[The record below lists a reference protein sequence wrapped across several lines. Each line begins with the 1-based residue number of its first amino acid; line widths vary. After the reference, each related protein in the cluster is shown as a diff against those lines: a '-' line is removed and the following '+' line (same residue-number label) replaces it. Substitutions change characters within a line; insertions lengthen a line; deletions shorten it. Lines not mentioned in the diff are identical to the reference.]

1 MRHRPGDDCVARTDA
16 RLLRGTVR
24 CTQTA
29 MSESGDDRNKARLIN
44 AMLNRVDVDS
54 LVGQV
59 DLDEL
64 LSRIDVNELLDRVD
78 VDRLLDQVDVNRLL
92 DGVDVDR
99 LLDGVDVNRLLDRV
113 DVNRLVDRVDVQ
125 AVTKRAN
132 VGGLVAQST
141 GQVAGSTLDIARR
154 QAVGLDTLI
163 MGLVDR
169 LLGRDF
175 AAQPLGPPKLILQE
189 SDARPEATPGR
200 SQISGYYA
208 GPLSR
213 LLAYLIDSFL
223 VFSGAGLISAIVV
236 GSINVAIGGDLQWD
250 WRAGVLGFVAFSV
263 WAFLYFWVGLAI
275 SGRTIGMS
283 VLGIKVVEK
292 SGAPVSPGHAALRAV
307 VLPLSIASVL
317 GILSVV
323 FDPKQRALHD
333 WAAKTAVV
341 YDWGDR
347 PAELPAPLSKW
358 LTDHGVGDVEG

>member
-1 MRHRPGDDCVARTDA
+1 
-16 RLLRGTVR
+16 
-24 CTQTA
+24 
-29 MSESGDDRNKARLIN
+29 
-44 AMLNRVDVDS
+44 MLDRVDVDS

-59 DLDEL
+59 ELDEL
-64 LSRIDVNELLDRVD
+64 LARIDVNALLDRVD
-78 VDRLLDQVDVNRLL
+78 VDRLLDHVDVNRLL

-132 VGGLVAQST
+132 VGGIVAQST

-169 LLGRDF
+169 LLARDL
-175 AAQPLGPPKLILQE
+175 ATQPLGPPKLISQAVE
-189 SDARPEATPGR
+189 ARPESQPGR

-236 GSINVAIGGDLQWD
+236 GSVNVVLDANLQWD
-250 WRAGVLGFVAFSV
+250 WRAGLFGFIAFSV
-263 WAFLYFWVGLAI
+263 WAFLYFWVGVAI
-275 SGRTIGMS
+275 SGRTIGML
-283 VLGIKVVEK
+283 VLGNKVVEE
-292 SGAPVSPGHAALRAV
+292 SGEPVSPGHAALRAV
-307 VLPLSIASVL
+307 TLPLSIASVV
-317 GILSVV
+317 GVLSVV
-323 FDPKQRALHD
+323 FDERQRALHD
-333 WAAKTAVV
+333 WAARTAVV

-347 PAELPAPLSKW
+347 PAELPTPLSKW
-358 LTDHGVGDVEG
+358 LTDRGIGDVEG

>member
-1 MRHRPGDDCVARTDA
+1 MSGSGDDKHRA
-16 RLLRGTVR
+16 RLL
-24 CTQTA
+24 
-29 MSESGDDRNKARLIN
+29 N
-44 AMLNRVDVDS
+44 AMLDRVDVDS
-54 LVGQV
+54 LLAQV
-59 DLDEL
+59 DLDDL
-64 LSRIDVNELLDRVD
+64 LARIDVNELLDRVD
-78 VDRLLDQVDVNRLL
+78 VDRLLDHVDVNRLL

-125 AVTKRAN
+125 AVTRRAD

-169 LLGRDF
+169 LLGRDL
-175 AAQPLGPPKLILQE
+175 AAQPLGPPKLISQNLE
-189 SDARPEATPGR
+189 ARPVTKPGR
-200 SQISGYYA
+200 SRISGYYA

-223 VFSGAGLISAIVV
+223 VFSGAGLISAIAV
-236 GSINVAIGGDLQWD
+236 GSINVVIGGDLQWD
-250 WRAGVLGFVAFSV
+250 WRAGVLGFIAFSI
-263 WAFLYFWVGLAI
+263 WAFVYFWFGVAI
-275 SGRTIGMS
+275 SGRTVGMS

-292 SGAPVSPGHAALRAV
+292 SGTPVTPGHAAVRAV
-307 VLPLSIASVL
+307 VLPISIASVL
-317 GILSVV
+317 GTLSVV